1 MSRGTPAVGRVGA
14 RRGEEEH
21 RACGPAGR
29 EGSRRP
35 PDQHTGKLGWCCDDN
50 RLGGAWRCWWPRG
63 AVSGWPRYNSPPKCR
78 PSAVYSHLG
87 QAVQAVRHVAVRRG
101 STQVELAAA
110 VVGAAGA
117 VGARC
122 VRPPS
127 ASFVSV
133 IIPVLFVLRE
143 GLDDVVRAALARPRQ
158 CRPGRRRQRGV
169 TAPLKSSRA
178 RARVWPEI
186 RGTGFKS
193 RSGFIV
199 PRSLSAACS

>member
-1 MSRGTPAVGRVGA
+1 M
-14 RRGEEEH
+14 
-21 RACGPAGR
+21 RACRPGRESSSSGPAHRQVGLVL
-29 EGSRRP
+29 RRQP
-35 PDQHTGKLGWCCDDN
+35 P
-50 RLGGAWRCWWPRG
+50 RGAWRCWWPRG

-117 VGARC
+117 AGARC

-133 IIPVLFVLRE
+133 IIPVLCAFVLRE

-158 CRPGRRRQRGV
+158 CRPGRRWQRGV

-193 RSGFIV
+193 RSGFLV